1 MNMPIAHKVIPSIA
15 IKDQYGMIFHSAV
28 ATIFNLSK
36 TFQETLR
43 GNEDTGVYDERS
55 KLTALSYEVNY
66 YYDQNKQ
73 LEGYRHRPLAIDD
86 EEGGYTRT
94 LEVDF
99 TLPAI
104 ININES
110 LLTVEEK
117 TFQAIEADLM
127 HRSM

>member
-1 MNMPIAHKVIPSIA
+1 MTIAIKVIPSVA
-15 IKDQYGMIFHSAV
+15 ITDEYGMTFHSAE

-43 GNEDTGVYDERS
+43 GNDDTGVYDERS

-66 YYDQNKQ
+66 YYDQSKKA
-73 LEGYRHRPLAIDD
+73 EGFRHRPLAVNDG
-86 EEGGYTRT
+86 EGGFTRT
-94 LEVDF
+94 LEVDL
-99 TLPAI
+99 TLPAV